1 MGLTRILVKVLTW
14 MCIITITLLT
24 FTVLLQVI
32 TRFFDYSM
40 PGTEEL
46 SRLFIVWLTFLGSSL
61 AIYEK
66 MHLAVNYF
74 VNKFKKRQRKVL
86 YVLVNVLIIIFYAV
100 LTYYGF
106 MLSMS
111 AMSQTTSTLQIPVG
125 ISYLAIPVSGL
136 FSIYFIAINLT
147 GSATEEEGGTA
158 S

>member
-1 MGLTRILVKVLTW
+1 MLVKLLTW

-24 FTVLLQVI
+24 FIVLLQVV
-32 TRFFDYSM
+32 TRFFDYSL

-74 VNKFKKRQRKVL
+74 VNKFKTKYRKIF
-86 YVLVNVLIIIFYAV
+86 YILVNALIIVFYAV
-100 LTYYGF
+100 LTFYGF
-106 MLSMS
+106 KLSMS
-111 AMSQTTSTLQIPVG
+111 AMSQTSSTLQLPVG

-136 FSIYFIAINLT
+136 FSLYFIVINLT
-147 GSATEEEGGTA
+147 SSPTEEEEGMT

>member
-1 MGLTRILVKVLTW
+1 MARHHWKVFDDKSPRLDQ
-14 MCIITITLLT
+14 
-24 FTVLLQVI
+24 FGVLLIAALVAVVALSMVDLSPTAADEVDWGSLIVRGYVVI
-32 TRFFDYSM
+32 
-40 PGTEEL
+40 L
-46 SRLFIVWLTFLGSSL
+46 
-61 AIYEK
+61 
-66 MHLAVNYF
+66 
-74 VNKFKKRQRKVL
+74 
-86 YVLVNVLIIIFYAV
+86 
-100 LTYYGF
+100 F

>member
-1 MGLTRILVKVLTW
+1 
-14 MCIITITLLT
+14 
-24 FTVLLQVI
+24 
-32 TRFFDYSM
+32 
-40 PGTEEL
+40 
-46 SRLFIVWLTFLGSSL
+46 
-61 AIYEK
+61 
-66 MHLAVNYF
+66 
-74 VNKFKKRQRKVL
+74 VL
-86 YVLVNVLIIIFYAV
+86 YILVNVLIIIFYAV

-111 AMSQTTSTLQIPVG
+111 AMSQTTSTLQMPVG